1 MEAAQQDMDEE
12 IQRIPKKT
20 QLAVDGNWDQ
30 NKMICTQED
39 PQRESAGQ
47 ILLKP
52 YTVCEWNRR
61 SQTKDWREIK
71 GGTSKSFCLA

>member
-12 IQRIPKKT
+12 IQRIPKKK
-20 QLAVDGNWDQ
+20 QLAADGNCDQ
-30 NKMICTQED
+30 NKIICTQED

-47 ILLKP
+47 TLLKP

-71 GGTSKSFCLA
+71 GGPANHFA